1 MNFCKSVIMVG
12 LSLGLASCSGGSG
25 QSGGEQG
32 GRGEQGAS
40 VPSLVDNA
48 TSLEM
53 TDAIVSGSR
62 TRIGCSGTVCESSPG
77 AEDYSLASRHA
88 EWLLARSDTGRAE
101 NTRRSETGSETYRR
115 TRRLGRYSG
124 LYSIGFF
131 GADGSYGGG
140 WSAALGSSESRP
152 LGSATW
158 TGSMAGFETRNGIEL
173 EGTSTVTY
181 SVADNTV
188 EVRVS
193 GISGSGYRGEPEYYW
208 QDVPVGDD
216 GSFLDRG
223 QAGMYMNGNFY
234 GPNAE
239 ETVGV
244 FEFELDFISGGWF
257 ADK

>member
-1 MNFCKSVIMVG
+1 MVC
-12 LSLGLASCSGGSG
+12 LFLALASCSGGSG
-25 QSGGEQG
+25 KAGGGE
-32 GRGEQGAS
+32 RG
-40 VPSLVDNA
+40 VPVRALMDNA
-48 TSLEM
+48 TTLEM

-62 TRIGCSGTVCESSPG
+62 VRTNCFGTVCESSPDAG
-77 AEDYSLASRHA
+77 DYSLAPRHA
-88 EWLLARSDTGRAE
+88 EWLLANSDTGRAE
-101 NTRRSETGSETYRR
+101 NTRRSESGSETYRR

-140 WSAALGSSESRP
+140 WSAALGSSESKP

-239 ETVGV
+239 ETAGI